1 MKKILCVSAVAFM
14 LATTFTS
21 CKKAALETTDVANTG
36 GLSGSEKSLIKAAG
50 FDASWAAK
58 QADGRF
64 LIEEDILLSTD
75 QLNEMAGVTP
85 AYELVFPNQEHYRT
99 TNLVN
104 TNGGVRTLDITLGA
118 SFPAYYATALNNVIA
133 KYNALNL
140 NIRFRK
146 VSAVTATSLDIVA
159 ANLGGPN
166 AQGGITLGQSQGFP
180 SGGQPAFGFTITT
193 NSQAAFA
200 FNTVAKVEIVMQHEL
215 GHNIGFRHTDYIN
228 RASCGAGSTGEGQAG
243 VGALQIPGTPG
254 TVAGSYSSFMMAC
267 NGSNPLAFTAADI
280 TALNYVY

>member
-1 MKKILCVSAVAFM
+1 M
-14 LATTFTS
+14 LSSTFVS
-21 CKKAALETTDVANTG
+21 CKKASLETTDVANTN
-36 GLSGSEKSLIKAAG
+36 GLSGSEISLIKAAG
-50 FDASWAAK
+50 FDASWATK
-58 QADGRF
+58 QIDGKF
-64 LIEEDILLSTD
+64 LIEDDILLSTD
-75 QLNEMAGVTP
+75 QLNEMANVTP

-104 TNGGVRTLDITLGA
+104 TNGGVRTLDITISA
-118 SFPAYYATALNNVIA
+118 SFPAYYTTALNNVIA

-146 VSAVTATSLDIVA
+146 VSAITATSLDIVA

-228 RASCGAGSTGEGQAG
+228 RASCGAGSVGEGQAG
-243 VGALQIPGTPG
+243 VGAIQIPGTPG

-267 NGSNPLAFTAADI
+267 NGSNPLAFTSADV